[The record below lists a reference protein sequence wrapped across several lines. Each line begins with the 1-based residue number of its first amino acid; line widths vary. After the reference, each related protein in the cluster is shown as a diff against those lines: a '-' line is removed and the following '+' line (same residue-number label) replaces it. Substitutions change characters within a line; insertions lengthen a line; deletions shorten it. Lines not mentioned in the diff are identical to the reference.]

1 MKKTNVFLKNLGRR
15 YWLISKDG
23 MVSFIGKLEISEE
36 CSLIIYDKKVP
47 CYTIKILEVNKNKYE
62 ILFKLLTEFLR
73 NVEKYQYEGKYIIS
87 GSLDMNDYNINITSS
102 WANGNP
108 KEKAARFRIQTE
120 YCKPKNVYNLI
131 CHYIEIAKKSADTD
145 QIMAYDI
152 EDIMG

>member
-108 KEKAARFRIQTE
+108 KENAARFRIQTE
-120 YCKPKNVYNLI
+120 YSKQKNVYNLI